1 MKNGSF
7 SALTLFYW
15 DFFLFGPAE
24 IAKDKVFSRGL
35 CTSACV
41 VEWTPPSRPPAL
53 RNRATARPNDFPLNR
68 WDVLRAVD
76 WHLQWNPE
84 QRAQLVYHSLNDAL
98 RIYRYRSWNLF
109 LLFLVALAIFIRICA
124 RASTHTRNA
133 YLVAVQIESQLIMK
147 YYRCAAPF
155 QCSRISR
162 WCDT

>member
-24 IAKDKVFSRGL
+24 IAKDKVFSRGV
-35 CTSACV
+35 CR
-41 VEWTPPSRPPAL
+41 WMNTPFASSSPSQSSNGSTERL
-53 RNRATARPNDFPLNR
+53 SFKSVGRFTCRRLTFTVKSRATGAAGLPF
-68 WDVLRAVD
+68 A
-76 WHLQWNPE
+76 QWC
-84 QRAQLVYHSLNDAL
+84 LKDL
-98 RIYRYRSWNLF
+98 RYRSWNLF